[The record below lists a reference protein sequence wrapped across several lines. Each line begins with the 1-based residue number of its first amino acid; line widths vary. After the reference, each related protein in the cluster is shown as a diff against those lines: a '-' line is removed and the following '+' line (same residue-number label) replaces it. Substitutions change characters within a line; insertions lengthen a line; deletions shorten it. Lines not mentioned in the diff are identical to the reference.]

1 MANIHR
7 KKIVFPS
14 LLARILKGILRMLI
28 SDIKL
33 GTDDSEEE
41 SDKENQ
47 LYKYLKLCL
56 DKRRRKIKASADSLL
71 VSKKNNHLH

>member
-1 MANIHR
+1 
-7 KKIVFPS
+7 
-14 LLARILKGILRMLI
+14 MLI

-33 GTDDSEEE
+33 GTDDSDEE

-56 DKRRRKIKASADSLL
+56 DKRRRKIKVEVCAKECSCIQCGQ
-71 VSKKNNHLH
+71 